1 MPVLFLWIG
10 TSIDEDFNFYKNLSY
25 QTFVVGFLRCLFLRE
40 KEKEGEAE
48 RERYREIEDLKK
60 ALCCQSRA

>member
-25 QTFVVGFLRCLFLRE
+25 QTFVVGFF
-40 KEKEGEAE
+40 KMFIFE
-48 RERYREIEDLKK
+48 RERGRE
-60 ALCCQSRA
+60 RT